1 MLNVDERNISFYIDS
16 FHRLKRAKMKGMKA
30 PHKPLLLLAIMKL
43 IEDGVITDNRV
54 ELSDALI
61 RQFNQLWKEYVD
73 DGCRQENV
81 MLCEDLQ
88 LDISRKY
95 PFKCSIENPFFYMQ
109 FEPFWELI
117 KSDSYVKRTNYSQK
131 GLRRCFLYARIDQQL
146 FELMQD
152 VNSRDILRNVLLEV
166 LDQ

>member
-1 MLNVDERNISFYIDS
+1 MQERDINFYLDA
-16 FHRLKRAKMKGMKA
+16 FLKLRRATMQGVKA
-30 PHKPLLLLAIMKL
+30 PHKPLLLLAIMRL
-43 IEDGVITDNRV
+43 IEDVVITHNKI
-54 ELSDALI
+54 ELSDSLI
-61 RQFNQLWKEYVD
+61 DCFKLLWKEYVD
-73 DGCRQENV
+73 DGNEGGVV

-109 FEPFWELI
+109 YEPFWELI

-131 GLRRCFLYARIDQQL
+131 GLRSCFLYARIDQQL

-152 VNSRDILRNVLLEV
+152 VNSRDILRIVLLEV

>member
-88 LDISRKY
+88 LDISSKY
-95 PFKCSIENPFFYMQ
+95 PFKCSIENPFYYMQ
-109 FEPFWELI
+109 YEPFWELV
-117 KSDSYVKRTNYSQK
+117 KSPAYVPRSSYTIT
-131 GLRRCFLYARIDQQL
+131 GLKKCFLYAEIDEAL
-146 FELMQD
+146 FSLMQD
-152 VNSRDILRNVLLEV
+152 TSSRTTLRNVLLGSI
-166 LDQ
+166 

>member
-1 MLNVDERNISFYIDS
+1 MQERDINFYLDA
-16 FHRLKRAKMKGMKA
+16 FLKLRRATMQGVKA

-117 KSDSYVKRTNYSQK
+117 KSDSYVKRTNYSLK
-131 GLRRCFLYARIDQQL
+131 GLRSCFLYARIDQQL